1 MTGTRSEREIS
12 EETAFKVGELAGRT
26 GLSVRTLHHYDEI
39 GLLSPSGRTGA
50 GHRLYSAGDV
60 LRLQQIRSLR
70 SLGFGLEEIRALLE
84 DPALSPKKVI
94 ELHVSGLKEQIRAR
108 QRFLRRLETVAE
120 RLGSAEEI
128 SAGELVDTAME
139 VIEMSEKIEKY
150 YTPEQLEYL
159 ADRRRELG
167 EERIRAAEEEW
178 PQLMDAVRAE
188 MEAGT
193 NPQSERVRRL
203 ASRWMGLVE
212 EFTGG
217 DPGITR
223 SLGDM
228 WQQEQEIH
236 GVDTREAREMME
248 YVSKAMAT
256 PDGRDPG

>member
-1 MTGTRSEREIS
+1 MAREIA
-12 EETAFKVGELAGRT
+12 EETTFKVGELAGRT

-50 GHRLYSAGDV
+50 GHRLYSAEDV

-70 SLGFGLEEIRALLE
+70 SLGFGLEEIRMLLE
-84 DPALSPKKVI
+84 DPTLSPRRVI
-94 ELHVSGLKEQIRAR
+94 EMHVSGLKEQIRAR

-120 RLGSAEEI
+120 RLGSGGEV

-139 VIEMSEKIEKY
+139 VIEMSERIEKY

-159 ADRRRELG
+159 ADRRRQLG
-167 EERIRAAEEEW
+167 QERIRAAEVEW
-178 PQLMDAVRAE
+178 PQLMEAVRAE

-193 NPQSERVRRL
+193 DPQSERVQRL
-203 ASRWMGLVE
+203 ARHWMELVE

-223 SLGDM
+223 SLGNM
-228 WQQEQEIH
+228 WQQEDDVH

-248 YVSKAMAT
+248 YVSKAM
-256 PDGRDPG
+256 DGRDRQPG